1 MPRFFLPP
9 GGFSGE
15 RVRFTP
21 EDARHICLVRR
32 LEPGAIVH
40 AADGRG
46 YFYEVVLETVSPER
60 VEGRVVLRYREETEP
75 GLKIHL
81 FQSLLKGEKMDWML
95 QKGTEVGISAFHPF
109 LSQRT
114 VVRLEPGRA
123 AKKRARWA
131 RIVLEAAKQSERG
144 IIPTVTHPATLQELS
159 FPPGIPALV
168 AWEEE
173 KENTLRQVLEGIPKP
188 EEIALIIGPEG
199 GFSRE
204 EIETIRAAGA
214 VPVSLGSRILRAETA
229 GPVMAAL
236 ILYHYGEL

>member
-9 GGFSGE
+9 TGFAGE

-32 LEPGAIVH
+32 LEPGAVVR
-40 AADGRG
+40 AADGQG
-46 YFYEVVLETVSPER
+46 YSYEIVLETVRPET
-60 VEGRVVLRYREETEP
+60 VEGRVILRYREETEP

-81 FQSLLKGEKMDWML
+81 CQSLLKGEKMDLVL

-109 LSQRT
+109 FSRRT
-114 VVRLEPGRA
+114 VVRLDPGRA
-123 AKKRARWA
+123 GKKRARWA

-144 IIPTVTHPATLQELS
+144 LIPTVTHPTTVKELS
-159 FPPGIPALV
+159 LPPGVPALV

-173 KENTLRQVLEGIPKP
+173 KETTLRQVLDKIPKP
-188 EEIALIIGPEG
+188 EELALIIGPEG
-199 GFSRE
+199 GFARE
-204 EIETIRAAGA
+204 EVEIFHTAGA

-229 GPVMAAL
+229 GPVTAAL